1 MAKIVVFIGGMIL
14 MLNGFPVFGAIL
26 ILITI
31 L

>member
-14 MLNGFPVFGAIL
+14 MMNGFPVFGGIL